1 MNPQILKLALWGVPL
16 KRRIKQKIIF
26 HGIQLPTKK
35 NLTMQLPNNNFD
47 NQSITF
53 FEA

>member
-26 HGIQLPTKK
+26 RGIQL
-35 NLTMQLPNNNFD
+35 LNNAASK
-47 NQSITF
+47 Q
-53 FEA
+53 

>member
-16 KRRIKQKIIF
+16 KRRIKKKFIF
-26 HGIQLPTKK
+26 SGIQLPTIK
-35 NLTMQLPNNNFD
+35 NLAMQLPNNNFD
-47 NQSITF
+47 NQSIIF

>member
-1 MNPQILKLALWGVPL
+1 MNPQILKLALWGLPL

-26 HGIQLPTKK
+26 NGIQLPTKK
-35 NLTMQLPNNNFD
+35 TLTMQLPNNFD